1 LSPPEE
7 TSGDESP
14 AEEELELEEPEKME
28 DEDLEELEDLDLEDE
43 ELEDLGLEDEEMGDL
58 DEIEGL
64 EDIEAPVEEIEGEIE
79 EELEPTEEVLPE
91 EEIIDERIYT
101 IPLRK
106 VYWSGSKRKRAN
118 RAVKEVKR
126 FVERHMKPDFLLIEQ
141 EVNQKIWSRG
151 IEKPPRKVRIRATKD
166 AENLVRVYLAEG

>member
-1 LSPPEE
+1 MSPPQE
-7 TSGDESP
+7 TSGDEVP
-14 AEEELELEEPEKME
+14 EEPETDQVEEDDEELEEIEGLDLE
-28 DEDLEELEDLDLEDE
+28 DEDLEELDLEDE
-43 ELEDLGLEDEEMGDL
+43 EIGDL
-58 DEIEGL
+58 DEIKGL

-101 IPLRK
+101 VPLRK

-118 RAVKEVKR
+118 RAVKEVKQ
-126 FVERHMKPDFLLIEQ
+126 FVERHMKPEFLLIEQ